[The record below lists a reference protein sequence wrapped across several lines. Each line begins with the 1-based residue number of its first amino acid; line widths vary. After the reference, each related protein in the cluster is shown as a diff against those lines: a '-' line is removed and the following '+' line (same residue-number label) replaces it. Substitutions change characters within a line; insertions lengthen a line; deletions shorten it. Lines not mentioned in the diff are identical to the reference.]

1 MQLTDKVIAITG
13 AGQGLGR
20 AMAVY
25 LANRG
30 ADIAIIDLNPEQ
42 MAETLAQV
50 EETGRKGAIF
60 SCNVADE
67 QQVEETF
74 SAIPRQL
81 GSLDGLINNAGIL
94 RDGLMVKTKGDEI
107 STLSMPQWQAV
118 MDVNLTGVF
127 LCAREASIQMIK
139 QAQAKSSTL
148 EKSMDCAGCIIN
160 ISSIS
165 KAGNMGQSNYSAAK
179 AGVAAL
185 TVTWAKELARQNI
198 RVAAIAPGFIETEM
212 TKSMKPE
219 ALAKMAAGIPLKRMG
234 KPDEIAHSAAFI
246 FENDYYTG
254 RIIECDGGLRL

>member
-1 MQLTDKVIAITG
+1 MQLTHKVIAITG

-30 ADIAIIDLNPEQ
+30 ADIAIIDLNPEH
-42 MAETLAQV
+42 MAETLRQV
-50 EETGRKGAIF
+50 KATGREAAVF
-60 SCNVADE
+60 TCNVANE

-74 SAIPRQL
+74 TAISAQL
-81 GSLDGLINNAGIL
+81 GRLDGLINNAGIL
-94 RDGLMVKTKGDEI
+94 RDGLMVKAKGDEI
-107 STLSMPQWQAV
+107 SKLSMPQWQAV

-139 QAQAKSSTL
+139 QAQASGEAS
-148 EKSMDCAGCIIN
+148 DCTGCIIN

-165 KAGNMGQSNYSAAK
+165 RAGNIGQSNYSAAK
-179 AGVAAL
+179 AGVAAM
-185 TVTWAKELARQNI
+185 TVTWAKELARHNI

-212 TKSMKPE
+212 THSMKPE
-219 ALAKMAAGIPLKRMG
+219 ALAKLAAGIPLKRMG
-234 KPDEIAHSAAFI
+234 RPDEIAHSAAFI
-246 FENDYYTG
+246 LENDYYTG

>member
-25 LANRG
+25 LAERG
-30 ADIAIIDLNPEQ
+30 AHIAIIDLNQEQ
-42 MAETLAQV
+42 MEETLAQV
-50 EETGRKGAIF
+50 TATGRKAAIF
-60 SCNVADE
+60 PCNVANE

-74 SAIPRQL
+74 SAIPQQM

-94 RDGLMVKTKGDEI
+94 RDGLMVKAKGDDI
-107 STLSMPQWQAV
+107 SKLSMPQWQAV
-118 MDVNLTGVF
+118 IDVNLTGVF

-139 QAQAKSSTL
+139 QAQAKDESS
-148 EKSMDCAGCIIN
+148 DCAGCIIN

-179 AGVAAL
+179 AGVAAM

-219 ALAKMAAGIPLKRMG
+219 ALEKMAAGIPLKRMG
-234 KPDEIAHSAAFI
+234 KPEEIAHSAAFI

>member
-1 MQLTDKVIAITG
+1 MNLSDKVIAITG

-25 LANRG
+25 LAKRG

-42 MAETLAQV
+42 MAETQIQV
-50 EETGRKGAIF
+50 EATGRKAVIF

-74 SAIPRQL
+74 SAIPVQM

-94 RDGLMVKTKGDEI
+94 RDGLMVKAKGDEI
-107 STLSMPQWQAV
+107 SKLSMPQWQAV
-118 MDVNLTGVF
+118 IDVNLTGVF

-139 QAQAKSSTL
+139 QAQAKNEPTNT
-148 EKSMDCAGCIIN
+148 DCAGCIIN

-165 KAGNMGQSNYSAAK
+165 RAGNMGQSNYSAAK
-179 AGVAAL
+179 AGVAAM

-219 ALAKMAAGIPLKRMG
+219 ALEKMAAGIPLKRMG

>member
-1 MQLTDKVIAITG
+1 MQITDKVIAITG

-25 LANRG
+25 LANKG

-42 MAETLAQV
+42 MAETQKQV
-50 EETGRKGAIF
+50 EAAGRKAAIF
-60 SCNVADE
+60 PCNVADE
-67 QQVEETF
+67 LQVEETF
-74 SAIPRQL
+74 AAIPAQL

-94 RDGLMVKTKGDEI
+94 RDGLMVKAKGDEI
-107 STLSMPQWQAV
+107 SKLSMPQWQAV
-118 MDVNLTGVF
+118 IDVNLSGVF

-139 QAQAKSSTL
+139 QAQAKGESA
-148 EKSMDCAGCIIN
+148 DCAGCIIN

-165 KAGNMGQSNYSAAK
+165 RAGNMGQSNYSAAK
-179 AGVAAL
+179 AGVAAM

-219 ALAKMAAGIPLKRMG
+219 ALAKMTAGIPLKRMG

-246 FENDYYTG
+246 LENDYYTG
-254 RIIECDGGLRL
+254 RIIECDGGLRI

>member
-1 MQLTDKVIAITG
+1 MQLTNKVIAITG

-25 LANRG
+25 LAHRG
-30 ADIAIIDLNPEQ
+30 ADIAIIDLNQDQ
-42 MAETLAQV
+42 MAETKTQV
-50 EETGRKGAIF
+50 EATGRNAAIF
-60 SCNVADE
+60 QCNVADE

-74 SAIPRQL
+74 SAVPAQM

-94 RDGLMVKTKGDEI
+94 RDGLMVKAKGDEI
-107 STLSMPQWQAV
+107 SKLSMPQWQAV
-118 MDVNLTGVF
+118 IDVNLSGVF

-139 QAQAKSSTL
+139 QAQAKGEST
-148 EKSMDCAGCIIN
+148 DCAGCIIN

-165 KAGNMGQSNYSAAK
+165 RAGNMGQSNYSAAK
-179 AGVAAL
+179 AGVAAM

-212 TKSMKPE
+212 TKGMKPE

-234 KPDEIAHSAAFI
+234 KPEEIAHSAAFI

>member
-1 MQLTDKVIAITG
+1 MQLTNKVIAITG

-30 ADIAIIDLNPEQ
+30 ADIAIIDLSLNQ
-42 MAETLAQV
+42 MEETKAQV
-50 EETGRKGAIF
+50 EATGRKATIF
-60 SCNVADE
+60 QCNVADE

-74 SAIPRQL
+74 AAIPNQMGR
-81 GSLDGLINNAGIL
+81 LDGLINNAGIL
-94 RDGLMVKTKGDEI
+94 RDGLMVKAKGDEI
-107 STLSMPQWQAV
+107 SKLSLPQWQAV
-118 MDVNLTGVF
+118 IDVNLSGVF

-139 QAQAKSSTL
+139 QAQAKNDSTNT
-148 EKSMDCAGCIIN
+148 DCAGCIIN

-165 KAGNMGQSNYSAAK
+165 RAGNMGQSNYSAAK
-179 AGVAAL
+179 AGVAAM

>member
-139 QAQAKSSTL
+139 QAQTKPNTL
-148 EKSMDCAGCIIN
+148 EKSINCAGCIIN

>member
-1 MQLTDKVIAITG
+1 MQITGKVIAITG

-25 LANRG
+25 LANKG

-42 MAETLAQV
+42 MAETQAQV
-50 EETGRKGAIF
+50 EATGSKAAVF

-74 SAIPRQL
+74 AAIPQQL

-94 RDGLMVKTKGDEI
+94 RDGLMVKAKGDEI
-107 STLSMPQWQAV
+107 SKLSMPQWQAV
-118 MDVNLTGVF
+118 IDVNLSGVF

-139 QAQAKSSTL
+139 QAQAKGESA
-148 EKSMDCAGCIIN
+148 DCAGCIIN

-165 KAGNMGQSNYSAAK
+165 RAGNMGQSNYSAAK
-179 AGVAAL
+179 AGVAAM

-212 TKSMKPE
+212 TKGMKPE
-219 ALAKMAAGIPLKRMG
+219 ALAKMTAGIPLKRMG

-254 RIIECDGGLRL
+254 RIIECDGGLRI

>member
-1 MQLTDKVIAITG
+1 MQITGKVIAITG

-25 LANRG
+25 LANKG

-42 MAETLAQV
+42 MAETQAQV
-50 EETGRKGAIF
+50 EATGSKAAVF

-74 SAIPRQL
+74 AAIPQQL

-94 RDGLMVKTKGDEI
+94 RDGLMVKAKGDEI
-107 STLSMPQWQAV
+107 SKLSMPQWQAV
-118 MDVNLTGVF
+118 IDVNLSGVF

-139 QAQAKSSTL
+139 QAQAKGEST
-148 EKSMDCAGCIIN
+148 DCAGCIIN

-165 KAGNMGQSNYSAAK
+165 RAGNMGQSNYSAAK
-179 AGVAAL
+179 AGVAAM

-212 TKSMKPE
+212 TKGMKPE
-219 ALAKMAAGIPLKRMG
+219 ALAKMTAGIPLKRMG

-254 RIIECDGGLRL
+254 RIIECDGGLRI